1 MAKQT
6 GQSITSRDNP
16 IVAVWGRHRI
26 HHAYRL
32 GWHDEMEINFIKE
45 GSGCYFV
52 EGKNISYG
60 KNSVIVIQPHEIHRL
75 LSSPGSQVEKFC
87 LMFDVKRM
95 AWPKAVLSDVLS
107 LRRHVSLT
115 GGEAAIVEQIIH
127 KIIRENKDRKPG
139 GKRST
144 APCCWVDV
152 PHKAGGSQCF
162 RACMHPGFAGH
173 WIISNSIMPLL
184 STSMTWHHPYMFLT
198 GIYSDCLK
206 GMLGCLKH
214 YVLQRRVLAGTTHD
228 CRQSRHI
235 KLEAVSEAVGFKQY
249 SLFHRAFKKFTGLPP
264 SAYGG
269 IYQV

>member
-6 GQSITSRDNP
+6 GQSITSRNNP

-45 GSGCYFV
+45 GAGCYFV

-60 KNSVIVIQPHEIHRL
+60 KNSVIVMQPREIHRL
-75 LSSPGSQVEKFC
+75 LSSPGSQVGKFC

-95 AWPKAVLSDVLS
+95 AWPKAVLKDVSS

-115 GGEAAIVEQIIH
+115 GGEAAIVEQIIC
-127 KIIRENKDRKPG
+127 KIIRESKDRKPG
-139 GKRST
+139 WEEINRTMLLELMFRIKRAEANVSEH
-144 APCCWVDV
+144 V
-152 PHKAGGSQCF
+152 
-162 RACMHPGFAGH
+162 MHPVVRRALDYIEQHYAIPFNINDLASSMHVSDRHLFRLFERDVGL
-173 WIISNSIMPLL
+173 SI
-184 STSMTWHHPYMFLT
+184 
-198 GIYSDCLK
+198 
-206 GMLGCLKH
+206 KH
-214 YVLQRRVLAGTTHD
+214 YVLQRRVLQAQ
-228 CRQSRHI
+228 RMIVANPAI
-235 KLEAVSEAVGFKQY
+235 KLEVVSEAVGFKQY

-269 IYQV
+269 I